1 MSKYYIGGVA
11 SVSAFIP
18 DENGKLQHLFDAKTL
33 TDSSINVSV
42 SNEEIRG
49 GEGAQLLGKFFHTTV
64 FNLSLTDALF
74 DLSYIA
80 MQVGSTSTRENSV
93 IMKSY
98 NLSGTTIATDAP
110 VALLDFGGQYEGTD
124 LIGWGEV
131 NGKTYTFT
139 LTGTESPYTVTL
151 PAGVTTYPTCIT
163 VPVTKSGEQVKVN
176 AMYTPGTMSLIMRA
190 KLFLGDSCKA
200 SDGKSVGQVVIE
212 VPKFQLDGTIDLAM
226 AMTSPATY
234 ALNGSALATGCGC
247 DNETYYAKI
256 TEVID
261 NNADDPFYGY
271 TGIVID
277 NNYLTQG
284 DTIGVYAFAPGKS
297 PKALTTAQY
306 TVTPAGV
313 VVNGKIG
320 DEATGAFTVTAN
332 VTGSA
337 INGKEDTATIVAA
350 GA

>member
-11 SVSAFIP
+11 AVSAFVP
-18 DENGKLQHLFDAKTL
+18 DANGKLQHLFDAKTL

-74 DLSYIA
+74 DLSYVA

-98 NLSGTTIATDAP
+98 NLNGTTIATDVP

-131 NGKTYTFT
+131 DGKTYTFK
-139 LTGTESPYTVTL
+139 LTGTASPYTVNL
-151 PAGVTTYPTCIT
+151 PEGVATYPTCVT
-163 VPVTKSGEQVKVN
+163 APVTKSGDQVKVN

-256 TEVID
+256 TEIID

-271 TGIVID
+271 TGIIID
-277 NNYLTQG
+277 NNYLTVG
-284 DTIGVYAFAPGKS
+284 DTLGVYAFSTGKS
-297 PKALTTAQY
+297 PKSLAPAQY
-306 TVTPAGV
+306 VVTGTGTVTA
-313 VVNGKIG
+313 
-320 DEATGAFTVTAN
+320 ATGVITGAGAIVVTAN
-332 VTGSA
+332 VANSA
-337 INGKEDTATIVAA
+337 INGKTDAATLVAA